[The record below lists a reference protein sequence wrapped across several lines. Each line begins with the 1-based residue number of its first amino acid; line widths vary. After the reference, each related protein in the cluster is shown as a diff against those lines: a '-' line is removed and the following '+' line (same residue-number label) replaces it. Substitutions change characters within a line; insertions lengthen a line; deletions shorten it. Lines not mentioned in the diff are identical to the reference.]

1 MIQSIA
7 IVSLFGAVL
16 GEEFARHEVK
26 IRLARLAGYSV
37 HVRFCRTPC
46 VDTPRRRSP
55 SQKITRTV
63 PLARGSARGSRIT

>member
-26 IRLARLAGYSV
+26 IRLARLARYSV

-46 VDTPRRRSP
+46 MDTAA
-55 SQKITRTV
+55 QKITFTKK
-63 PLARGSARGSRIT
+63 

>member
-26 IRLARLAGYSV
+26 IRVPSA
-37 HVRFCRTPC
+37 HPC
-46 VDTPRRRSP
+46 W
-55 SQKITRTV
+55 
-63 PLARGSARGSRIT
+63 

>member
-26 IRLARLAGYSV
+26 IRLAHLAGYSV

-46 VDTPRRRSP
+46 VDTVA
-55 SQKITRTV
+55 QKITFAKKQRA
-63 PLARGSARGSRIT
+63 PLL

>member
-26 IRLARLAGYSV
+26 IRSGWVQCACAFLPNALRG
-37 HVRFCRTPC
+37 H
-46 VDTPRRRSP
+46 RRAEDHLH
-55 SQKITRTV
+55 KK
-63 PLARGSARGSRIT
+63 

>member
-16 GEEFARHEVK
+16 GEEFARHEAK

-37 HVRFCRTPC
+37 HVRF
-46 VDTPRRRSP
+46 
-55 SQKITRTV
+55 
-63 PLARGSARGSRIT
+63 

>member
-46 VDTPRRRSP
+46 VDTPRR
-55 SQKITRTV
+55 
-63 PLARGSARGSRIT
+63 